1 MNKRPVG
8 QMDPSDLAHVNVS
21 RGILT
26 VISVGRSHDATI
38 PQGVES

>member
-1 MNKRPVG
+1 MNNRPVR
-8 QMDPSDLAHVNVS
+8 QTDPSDLAHVNVS